1 MKKLQVSIL
10 TSLVMT
16 LTACTAPEETT
27 KITLLKA
34 DDTTL
39 LTNNSV
45 ITPYTFDE
53 RLETVYDTKPIET
66 VLKDMDSSRSGYDW
80 LISKVKDGSPAS
92 ITTTLRNTYDTQG
105 TLLSTEQ
112 VPGSEILT
120 PAQPTIYQYGAKV
133 ALNSYFTSSV
143 ITKYGYDCV
152 GCGLNIDG
160 SASTSSGVRVRNLEV
175 RQADGFYADG
185 IKYGDYYIVA
195 SDKAFPLCTVL
206 EIGSNHTFS
215 GLGLTPGVPFK
226 AIVLDRGGAI
236 KTRHLDLYVGSERN
250 INIVTS
256 GRTSGIKVTVVNF
269 LRLARNSYGQEV
281 CK

>member
-1 MKKLQVSIL
+1 MNKLQLSIL
-10 TSLVMT
+10 TCLVIG
-16 LTACTAPEETT
+16 LTGCSAPEETQN
-27 KITLLKA
+27 ITLLKA

-39 LTNNSV
+39 LTNNTV
-45 ITPYTFDE
+45 ISPYTFDE
-53 RLETVYDTKPIET
+53 HLETVYDTKPIET
-66 VLKDMDSSRSGYDW
+66 ILKDMDSTRSGYDW
-80 LISKVKDGSPAS
+80 LISKVKEGSPS
-92 ITTTLRNTYDTQG
+92 FMTTTLRNTYDTQG
-105 TLLSTEQ
+105 NLLTTEQ
-112 VPGSEILT
+112 VPGSEVIT

-133 ALNSYFTSSV
+133 TTGAYFTSSV

-152 GCGLNIDG
+152 GCGINIDG

-175 RQADGFYADG
+175 RQADGLWESG

-195 SDKAFPLCTVL
+195 ADKAFPLCTVL
-206 EIGSNHTFS
+206 EIGGSHTFS

-256 GRTSGIKVTVVNF
+256 GRTSGIKVTVLNF
-269 LRLARNSYGQEV
+269 LRLSRNSYGQEV